1 VTGSGRGPA
10 AGQPAS
16 TRERLIEA
24 AVRLFGERGIG
35 TTSLR
40 ALTDAAGSNIA
51 AVNYH
56 FGSKEGLLRAVV
68 DQTMRAVNEERR
80 LRLDQLEAAP
90 QPAPVADLV
99 RAFVEPGIG
108 LTQTDGSRGS
118 DIARFIGRVMGEPD
132 ARVRE
137 IFAQQVEPIEGRYL
151 TALRRALPELDAS
164 AAEFAYASMVGLLSV
179 YQSGAFAT
187 LAWPPQTDSGAHT
200 GDSEAAVERERLVA
214 FITGGILATLPAG
227 AGAGAETE

>member
-1 VTGSGRGPA
+1 MAGSGRGPA

-151 TALRRALPELDAS
+151 TALRRALPELDES
-164 AAEFAYASMVGLLSV
+164 TAEFAYASMVGLLSV

-187 LAWPPQTDSGAHT
+187 LAWPPQTDSGART

-227 AGAGAETE
+227 AKAE